1 MTLKDLIIEY
11 RNDHG
16 LSQRQFATACG
27 LSNGYISMLEKEMNP
42 NTKLPVTPTLPKLK
56 QLASGMG
63 MSLTD
68 LLVKVDDMPVE
79 LILDDADSKKLVPEI
94 EDELGCRDYENY
106 FRSYSGEEAAGIEL
120 YSVPCAVLR
129 SRSNL
134 IFSATVSKASDF

>member
-94 EDELGCRDYENY
+94 EDELDAEIMKIISGLTPEKKQRAL
-106 FRSYSGEEAAGIEL
+106 SYIQYLAQS
-120 YSVPCAVLR
+120 
-129 SRSNL
+129 
-134 IFSATVSKASDF
+134 

>member
-68 LLVKVDDMPVE
+68 LLVMVDDMPVE

-94 EDELGCRDYENY
+94 EDELDAEIMKIISGLTPEKKQQAL
-106 FRSYSGEEAAGIEL
+106 SYIQYLAQS
-120 YSVPCAVLR
+120 
-129 SRSNL
+129 
-134 IFSATVSKASDF
+134 

>member
-94 EDELGCRDYENY
+94 EDELDAEIMKIISGLTPKKKQQAL
-106 FRSYSGEEAAGIEL
+106 SYIQYLAQS
-120 YSVPCAVLR
+120 
-129 SRSNL
+129 
-134 IFSATVSKASDF
+134 

>member
-27 LSNGYISMLEKEMNP
+27 LSNGYISMLEKEMNH

-79 LILDDADSKKLVPEI
+79 LILDDAGSKKLVPEI
-94 EDELGCRDYENY
+94 EDELDAEIMKIISGLTPEKKQQAL
-106 FRSYSGEEAAGIEL
+106 SYIQYLAQS
-120 YSVPCAVLR
+120 
-129 SRSNL
+129 
-134 IFSATVSKASDF
+134 

>member
-42 NTKLPVTPTLPKLK
+42 NTKLPVTPTLPNLK

-94 EDELGCRDYENY
+94 EDELDAEIMKIISGLTPEKKQQAL
-106 FRSYSGEEAAGIEL
+106 SYIQYLAQS
-120 YSVPCAVLR
+120 
-129 SRSNL
+129 
-134 IFSATVSKASDF
+134 

>member
-42 NTKLPVTPTLPKLK
+42 HTKLPVTPTLPKLK

-79 LILDDADSKKLVPEI
+79 LVLDDADSKKLVPEI
-94 EDELGCRDYENY
+94 EDELDAEIMKIISGLTPEKKQQAL
-106 FRSYSGEEAAGIEL
+106 SYIQYLAQS
-120 YSVPCAVLR
+120 
-129 SRSNL
+129 
-134 IFSATVSKASDF
+134 

>member
-42 NTKLPVTPTLPKLK
+42 NPKLPVTPTLPKLK

-68 LLVKVDDMPVE
+68 MLVKVDDMPVE

-94 EDELGCRDYENY
+94 EDELDAEIMKIISGLTPEKKQQAL
-106 FRSYSGEEAAGIEL
+106 SYIQYLAQS
-120 YSVPCAVLR
+120 
-129 SRSNL
+129 
-134 IFSATVSKASDF
+134 

>member
-79 LILDDADSKKLVPEI
+79 LILDDADCKKLVPEI
-94 EDELGCRDYENY
+94 EDELDAEIMKIISGLTPEKKQQAL
-106 FRSYSGEEAAGIEL
+106 SYIQYLAQS
-120 YSVPCAVLR
+120 
-129 SRSNL
+129 
-134 IFSATVSKASDF
+134 

>member
-27 LSNGYISMLEKEMNP
+27 LSNGYISMLEKEMTP

-94 EDELGCRDYENY
+94 EDELDAEIMKIISGLTPEKKQQAL
-106 FRSYSGEEAAGIEL
+106 SYIQYLAQS
-120 YSVPCAVLR
+120 
-129 SRSNL
+129 
-134 IFSATVSKASDF
+134 

>member
-94 EDELGCRDYENY
+94 EDELDAEIMKIISGLTPEKKQQAL
-106 FRSYSGEEAAGIEL
+106 SYIQYLA
-120 YSVPCAVLR
+120 
-129 SRSNL
+129 
-134 IFSATVSKASDF
+134 

>member
-42 NTKLPVTPTLPKLK
+42 NTKLPVTPTLPRLK

-94 EDELGCRDYENY
+94 EDELDAEIMKIISGLTPEKKQQAL
-106 FRSYSGEEAAGIEL
+106 SYIQYLAQS
-120 YSVPCAVLR
+120 
-129 SRSNL
+129 
-134 IFSATVSKASDF
+134 

>member
-27 LSNGYISMLEKEMNP
+27 LSNGYVSMLEKEMNP

-94 EDELGCRDYENY
+94 EDELDAEIMKIISGLTPEKKQQAL
-106 FRSYSGEEAAGIEL
+106 SYIQYLAQS
-120 YSVPCAVLR
+120 
-129 SRSNL
+129 
-134 IFSATVSKASDF
+134 

>member
-1 MTLKDLIIEY
+1 MKDLIIEY

-79 LILDDADSKKLVPEI
+79 LVLDDADSKKLVPEI
-94 EDELGCRDYENY
+94 EDELDAEIMKIISGLTPENKQQAL
-106 FRSYSGEEAAGIEL
+106 SYIQYLAQ
-120 YSVPCAVLR
+120 Y
-129 SRSNL
+129 
-134 IFSATVSKASDF
+134 

>member
-11 RNDHG
+11 RNDNG

-94 EDELGCRDYENY
+94 EDELDAEIMKIISGLTPEKKQQAL
-106 FRSYSGEEAAGIEL
+106 SYIQYLAQS
-120 YSVPCAVLR
+120 
-129 SRSNL
+129 
-134 IFSATVSKASDF
+134 

>member
-94 EDELGCRDYENY
+94 EDELDAEIMKIISGLTPEKKQQAL
-106 FRSYSGEEAAGIEL
+106 SYIQHLAQS
-120 YSVPCAVLR
+120 
-129 SRSNL
+129 
-134 IFSATVSKASDF
+134 

>member
-16 LSQRQFATACG
+16 LSQRQFAIACG

-94 EDELGCRDYENY
+94 EDELDAEIMKIISGLTPEKKQQAL
-106 FRSYSGEEAAGIEL
+106 SYIQYLAQS
-120 YSVPCAVLR
+120 
-129 SRSNL
+129 
-134 IFSATVSKASDF
+134 

>member
-79 LILDDADSKKLVPEI
+79 LILDDADSKKLVHEI
-94 EDELGCRDYENY
+94 EDELDAEIMKIISGLTPEKKQQAL
-106 FRSYSGEEAAGIEL
+106 SYIQYLAQS
-120 YSVPCAVLR
+120 
-129 SRSNL
+129 
-134 IFSATVSKASDF
+134 

>member
-16 LSQRQFATACG
+16 LSQRQFATVCG

-94 EDELGCRDYENY
+94 EDELDAEIMKIISGLTPEKKQQAL
-106 FRSYSGEEAAGIEL
+106 SYIQYLAQS
-120 YSVPCAVLR
+120 
-129 SRSNL
+129 
-134 IFSATVSKASDF
+134 

>member
-94 EDELGCRDYENY
+94 EDELDAEIMKIISGLTPEKKQQALSYIQY
-106 FRSYSGEEAAGIEL
+106 LARS
-120 YSVPCAVLR
+120 
-129 SRSNL
+129 
-134 IFSATVSKASDF
+134 

>member
-27 LSNGYISMLEKEMNP
+27 LSNGYISMPEKEMNP

-94 EDELGCRDYENY
+94 EDELDAEIMKIISGLTPEKKQQAL
-106 FRSYSGEEAAGIEL
+106 SYIQYLAQS
-120 YSVPCAVLR
+120 
-129 SRSNL
+129 
-134 IFSATVSKASDF
+134 

>member
-42 NTKLPVTPTLPKLK
+42 NTKLPVTPTLPKMK

-94 EDELGCRDYENY
+94 EDELDAEIMKIISGLTPEKKQQAL
-106 FRSYSGEEAAGIEL
+106 SYIQYLAQS
-120 YSVPCAVLR
+120 
-129 SRSNL
+129 
-134 IFSATVSKASDF
+134 

>member
-11 RNDHG
+11 RNNHG

-94 EDELGCRDYENY
+94 EDELDAEIMKIISGLTPEKKQQAL
-106 FRSYSGEEAAGIEL
+106 SYIQYLAQS
-120 YSVPCAVLR
+120 
-129 SRSNL
+129 
-134 IFSATVSKASDF
+134 

>member
-42 NTKLPVTPTLPKLK
+42 NTKLPVTPTLPKVK

-79 LILDDADSKKLVPEI
+79 LVLDDADSKKLVPEI
-94 EDELGCRDYENY
+94 EDELDAEIMKIISGLTPEKKQQAL
-106 FRSYSGEEAAGIEL
+106 SYIQYLAQS
-120 YSVPCAVLR
+120 
-129 SRSNL
+129 
-134 IFSATVSKASDF
+134 

>member
-68 LLVKVDDMPVE
+68 LLVKVDDMPGE

-94 EDELGCRDYENY
+94 EDELDAEIMKIISGLTPEKKQQAL
-106 FRSYSGEEAAGIEL
+106 SYIQYLAQS
-120 YSVPCAVLR
+120 
-129 SRSNL
+129 
-134 IFSATVSKASDF
+134 

>member
-42 NTKLPVTPTLPKLK
+42 NTKHPVTPTLPKLK

-94 EDELGCRDYENY
+94 EDELDAEIMKIISGLTPEKKQQAL
-106 FRSYSGEEAAGIEL
+106 SYIQYLAQS
-120 YSVPCAVLR
+120 
-129 SRSNL
+129 
-134 IFSATVSKASDF
+134 

>member
-94 EDELGCRDYENY
+94 EDELDAEIMKIISGLTPEKKQQAL
-106 FRSYSGEEAAGIEL
+106 SYIQYLAKS
-120 YSVPCAVLR
+120 
-129 SRSNL
+129 
-134 IFSATVSKASDF
+134 

>member
-94 EDELGCRDYENY
+94 EDELDAEIMKIISGLTPEKKQQAL
-106 FRSYSGEEAAGIEL
+106 SYIQYLAQSRGAEA
-120 YSVPCAVLR
+120 
-129 SRSNL
+129 
-134 IFSATVSKASDF
+134 T

>member
-63 MSLTD
+63 MNLTD

-94 EDELGCRDYENY
+94 EDELDAEIMKIISGLTPEKKQQAL
-106 FRSYSGEEAAGIEL
+106 SYIQYLAQS
-120 YSVPCAVLR
+120 
-129 SRSNL
+129 
-134 IFSATVSKASDF
+134 

>member
-94 EDELGCRDYENY
+94 EDELDAEIVKIISGLTPEKKQQAL
-106 FRSYSGEEAAGIEL
+106 SYIQYLAQS
-120 YSVPCAVLR
+120 
-129 SRSNL
+129 
-134 IFSATVSKASDF
+134 

>member
-94 EDELGCRDYENY
+94 EDELDAEIMKMISGLTPEKKQQAL
-106 FRSYSGEEAAGIEL
+106 SYIQYLAQS
-120 YSVPCAVLR
+120 
-129 SRSNL
+129 
-134 IFSATVSKASDF
+134 

>member
-63 MSLTD
+63 ISLTD

-94 EDELGCRDYENY
+94 EDELDAEIMKIISGLTPEKKQQAL
-106 FRSYSGEEAAGIEL
+106 SYIQYLAQS
-120 YSVPCAVLR
+120 
-129 SRSNL
+129 
-134 IFSATVSKASDF
+134 